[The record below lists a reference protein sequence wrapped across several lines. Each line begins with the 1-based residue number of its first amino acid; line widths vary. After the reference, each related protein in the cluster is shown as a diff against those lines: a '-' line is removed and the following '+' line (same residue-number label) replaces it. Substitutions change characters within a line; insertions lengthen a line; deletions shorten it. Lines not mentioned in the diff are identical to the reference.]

1 MRRNIIVLSI
11 VILFAAACSAKEAPP
26 KELPTIEPLTKTSL
40 LPEPTVTPTTE
51 PTTTSTLKPTVDLEI
66 VLTPQ
71 TTVEYELTYKFLIT
85 SDNVQI
91 AMKKFGEGDLTVI
104 LAHQGTIGANQRDW
118 EPFARMI
125 AERGYRAV
133 TLDFRG
139 YGHSKGNIND
149 KNYLIIDMRA
159 VIDYLIGE
167 GYERLVCIGASMGGS
182 TCMRAAVEYPLDGLV
197 VIGSM
202 MNQGEPTNTT
212 VDELASLTMPK
223 LFITSEN
230 DIYAEIADS
239 IKSMYKISQE
249 PKEIR
254 IFPGEAHGT
263 QMFFQPYGE
272 EFTAVLLAFLES
284 VR

>member
-1 MRRNIIVLSI
+1 MKRNIIVLSI
-11 VILFAAACSAKEAPP
+11 LFLIVTACAGSESTP
-26 KELPTIEPLTKTSL
+26 KEFQTDETQTKGPSSPTQTYTPTMEPTATSTPRPTI
-40 LPEPTVTPTTE
+40 
-51 PTTTSTLKPTVDLEI
+51 DLEL
-66 VLTPQ
+66 VLTPE
-71 TTVEYELTYKFLIT
+71 TTVEYELTYKILKT
-85 SDNVQI
+85 SDDVQI
-91 AMKKFGEGDLTVI
+91 TMKKFGEGDLTVI

-139 YGHSKGNIND
+139 YGHSKGD
-149 KNYLIIDMRA
+149 MTMKYFLIRDMRA
-159 VIDYLIGE
+159 VIEYLKTE
-167 GYERLVCIGASMGGS
+167 GYERLVCIGASMGGT
-182 TCMRAAVEYPLDGLV
+182 TCLRAAVEYPLVGLV

-212 VDELASLTMPK
+212 EEELAALTMPK
-223 LFITSEN
+223 LFITTEN
-230 DIYAEIADS
+230 DIYSEIPES
-239 IKSMYKISQE
+239 IQSMYKIAQE
-249 PKEIR
+249 PKQIQ

-272 EFTAVLLAFLES
+272 EFTAMLLAFLEW